1 MSFGAHKDDDTSS
14 SAQWMGLPLERT
26 NELADKW
33 TVGQMQRG
41 GMSRQS
47 RDRKTN
53 DTSALTQ
60 RFGMWGRPQKESRRQ
75 LINKTE
81 ELEWGKQKTKNR
93 EKKKNI

>member
-41 GMSRQS
+41 GYEPT
-47 RDRKTN
+47 KP
-53 DTSALTQ
+53 
-60 RFGMWGRPQKESRRQ
+60 RPKDKRHLGIDSTLWYVGPAPKESRRQ